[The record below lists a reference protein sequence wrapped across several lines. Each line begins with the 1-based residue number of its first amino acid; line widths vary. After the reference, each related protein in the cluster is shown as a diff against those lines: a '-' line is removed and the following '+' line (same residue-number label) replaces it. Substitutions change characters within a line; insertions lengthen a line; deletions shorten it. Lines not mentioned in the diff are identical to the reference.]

1 MATVTKR
8 LRFRQVALSA
18 DVKVVDLW
26 YFRLLAV
33 SVLVG
38 VSASAALSRWLYS
51 VVRGTGITVGL
62 LYTRTAPSAGG
73 TTLCVPL
80 GLSVSRFGIG
90 LKSCGVRAG

>member
-1 MATVTKR
+1 M
-8 LRFRQVALSA
+8 L
-18 DVKVVDLW
+18 KVVDLW

-38 VSASAALSRWLYS
+38 VSASAALLRWLYS

-62 LYTRTAPSAGG
+62 LYTRTAPSTGG

-80 GLSVSRFGIG
+80 GLSVGRFGID